1 MRKLFFLSAL
11 FICNFSFSQSSSVT
25 KITSE
30 KQLVDGIH
38 DMPNNNLEKATPKS
52 IIIHA
57 KEVVDVEKPEKKIKD
72 EKLSKYAI
80 KKEDE

>member
-1 MRKLFFLSAL
+1 MRKLFFLLAL

-25 KITSE
+25 KIKSE

-52 IIIHA
+52 
-57 KEVVDVEKPEKKIKD
+57 
-72 EKLSKYAI
+72 
-80 KKEDE
+80 